1 MPVTTNCTITEV
13 SRRATYSRD
22 GLTVTRVMDVTPYSA
37 AAPLAYEMLGGP
49 RVLNGRVYRRL
60 PERDPWLKQCFCES
74 IDSEGMG
81 KFDGFNGEVF
91 TPSVVLA
98 SKSKYDFARLTVT
111 YKTPEKNTPEEE
123 EAASG
128 ENSSEQAEI
137 ELATQSWDFS
147 STSLTLP
154 LSQFKTKYGIV
165 NTTAQQQGTNGIK
178 VFPKIDYTLARTR
191 LATRPI
197 VAITSLVGR
206 VNKNKF
212 NLGVAIWPPETLRF
226 EGANISQRVTM
237 DGFKYFDINYKF
249 TIMPIYDLVATTQ
262 ETEVAGSGSSAPSV
276 ITPSAKKMDFVGW
289 NRVYIPARGCWD
301 YLVEVADETR
311 KIYRYDTEYSQGF
324 ATGFSCLF
332 HPRAY

>member
-1 MPVTTNCTITEV
+1 MAVSTICTITEV
-13 SRRATYSRD
+13 SRKATYSRD
-22 GLTVTRVMDVTPYSA
+22 GLTVVRVMDVIPYSA
-37 AAPLAYEMLGGP
+37 SAPLAYEMLGGP
-49 RVLNGRVYRRL
+49 RVYRGRVYRRL
-60 PERDPWLKQCFCES
+60 PERDPWLKQCFCEN

-81 KFDGFNGEVF
+81 KFSGFNGEVY
-91 TPSVVLA
+91 PPNVILA
-98 SKSKYDFARLTVT
+98 NKAAYDFARLTVT
-111 YKTPEKNTPEEE
+111 YKTPEANTPEEK

-137 ELATQSWDFS
+137 EVATQSWDFS

-154 LSQFKTKYGIV
+154 LSMYKTKYGIV
-165 NTTAQQQGTNGIK
+165 GTTAQQQGTNGIK

-226 EGANISQRVTM
+226 EGANISQKITM
-237 DGFKYFDINYKF
+237 DGFKHFDINYKF

-276 ITPSAKKMDFVGW
+276 ITPSQTKMDFVGW
-289 NRVYIPARGCWD
+289 NRVYIPSRGCWD
-301 YLVEVADETR
+301 YLVETKDTTR
-311 KIYRYDTEYSQGF
+311 KIYRFDTEVTQKFASGF
-324 ATGFSCLF
+324 NLLF
-332 HPRAY
+332 NPRAT